1 MSVIE
6 FQEFYLD
13 NGLKVI
19 VHEDP
24 SVPSAVLNVI
34 YRVGARNEHE
44 DKTGFA
50 HLFEHLM
57 FGGSKHIPNYDS
69 PLQMVGGEN
78 NAFTTNDITNY
89 YLTVPSNQIET
100 GFWLESD
107 RMLELDFSQKNL
119 DIQKSVVIE
128 EFKQRYL
135 NKPYGDA
142 HLILRGLHYTTHP
155 YRWPTIGKEIA
166 HIESATL
173 DDVKKFFFGYYA
185 PNNATLVVAG
195 NVTVPQIKQLAEKWF
210 GPIPKRELLHQPL
223 PAEPKQT
230 EARSKTVYRDIPFPA
245 VYKMYHIPSYTH
257 AEYYAA
263 DILTDIL
270 SSGKAGHLYQ
280 HMVKDKQVA
289 SSVRAFS
296 WGAHDPGAISID
308 GTLAEGVTVEAYE
321 AALKEVL
328 DGLLTMP
335 ESELQR
341 IKDAIETH
349 YLMDRIKL
357 LNRAMNLAI
366 SDTLGDPN
374 LVNTSLKKYLDL
386 TREDLTKA
394 TKKYLSAENC
404 STLYYLPTNGND
416 KAW

>member
-6 FQEFYLD
+6 FQEFYLE

-19 VHEDP
+19 VHEDH
-24 SVPSAVLNVI
+24 SIPSAVLNVI
-34 YRVGARNEHE
+34 YRVGARNENE

-57 FGGSKHIPNYDS
+57 FGGSKHIPNYDT

-173 DDVKKFFFGYYA
+173 EDVKKFFFGYYA

-195 NVTVPQIKQLAEKWF
+195 NVTLGQVKELAEKWF

-223 PAEPKQT
+223 PVEPKQT
-230 EARSKTVYRDIPFPA
+230 EARKATVYRDIPFPA
-245 VYKMYHIPSYTH
+245 VYKMYHIPSYT
-257 AEYYAA
+257 EKGYYAA
-263 DILTDIL
+263 DIITDIL

-308 GTLAEGVTVEAYE
+308 GTLAEGVTVEQYE
-321 AALKEVL
+321 AALQEVL
-328 DGLLTMP
+328 DGLFNLP

-341 IKDAIETH
+341 IKNAIEAH

-357 LNRAMNLAI
+357 LNKAMNLAI
-366 SDTLGDPN
+366 SDVLGDPE
-374 LVNTSLKKYLDL
+374 LVNTSLKNYLDL
-386 TREDLTKA
+386 TLEDIVEARKE
-394 TKKYLSAENC
+394 YLRADNC
-404 STLYYLPTNGND
+404 STLYYLPNNGND
-416 KAW
+416 KA